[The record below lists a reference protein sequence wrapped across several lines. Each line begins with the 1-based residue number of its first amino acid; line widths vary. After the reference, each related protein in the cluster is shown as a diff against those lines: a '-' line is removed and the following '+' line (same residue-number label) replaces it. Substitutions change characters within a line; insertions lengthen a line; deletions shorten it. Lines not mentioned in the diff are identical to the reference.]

1 MEPLEQRAPQAP
13 RAERAP
19 DEGAGP
25 APRPLR
31 VLVADDHADVRRS
44 LARWIEG
51 HPRLRLAGVAADGHE
66 ALAQAAWLRPDLVI
80 MDATMPF
87 LDGFQA
93 TRALKQLPGAPCVVY
108 VSLLDDEAS
117 QADAEAA
124 GADLFLCKAELVTRL
139 DGHLDRLFPPR

>member
-1 MEPLEQRAPQAP
+1 
-13 RAERAP
+13 
-19 DEGAGP
+19 
-25 APRPLR
+25 